1 MYVFDG
7 GVEAKCIAGA
17 EGRAGETA
25 TRPGSALLGDGD
37 QQAVLGVIDITL
49 GRSDNIKVE

>member
-7 GVEAKCIAGA
+7 GVEAKCIAGASA

-49 GRSDNIKVE
+49 AD

>member
-7 GVEAKCIAGA
+7 GVEAECIAGASA

-25 TRPGSALLGDGD
+25 TRPGSALLEM
-37 QQAVLGVIDITL
+37 AINRLFWA
-49 GRSDNIKVE
+49 

>member
-17 EGRAGETA
+17 SAEGRASETA
-25 TRPGSALLGDGD
+25 TRPLSALLEDAD
-37 QQAVLGVIDITL
+37 LQAVLSAIDII
-49 GRSDNIKVE
+49 GRS